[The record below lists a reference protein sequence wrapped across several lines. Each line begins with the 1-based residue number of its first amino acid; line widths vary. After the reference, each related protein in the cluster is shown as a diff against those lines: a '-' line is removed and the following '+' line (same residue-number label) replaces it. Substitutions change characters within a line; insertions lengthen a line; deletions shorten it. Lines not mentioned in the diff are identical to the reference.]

1 MVTAE
6 SARQFSANEKW
17 EMVDAD
23 HSQIAKI
30 TRGEGG
36 IYSSVLFSIRSALTL
51 NAHILT
57 QAEAHR
63 IGPWQQRSLNSND
76 DELGFTKLGE
86 KGQWELPRNRSSDVI
101 LHRGI
106 DTSRPKQV
114 GPLVGQGPSS
124 PTIDSSLVG
133 NETTLPSENLRDS
146 SWNTSEGALRTSEVE
161 LTPTRSFTTLAAS
174 VDSTEHDGQE
184 VAANANLKFAVPT
197 ETFYTPQVPSSFTP
211 IEIVKTD
218 SALVRAIKAGDY
230 AAIELICK
238 YHPLIDDRDDTGL
251 SPLAHA
257 AKFGLNNQV
266 KTLLAHGASKE
277 VRTFNG
283 MTPFM
288 LACAKNHIETAR
300 ILLPGSDINSVASK
314 DRFTALNLA
323 VCKGH
328 YKIVDMLLDEGA
340 DIEKPTLM
348 LGIENTPLDIAVKHR
363 QLEVAKLLLKRGA
376 KVSGIHR
383 NGNSPLFWAVKRNN
397 FDMVK
402 LLLDAHSDPNAPY
415 RGYLPICE
423 AASLGSI
430 DIIDLLLQR
439 GANIDK
445 TGECL
450 SWSGHWDNRP
460 AVWLA
465 CYHGHIEVVRMLLKH
480 KADLSKLRIGSSSA
494 LKRSIYAYTSFSKF
508 YGDVDLAMRKAI
520 TGLIQEEKEQRK
532 LASKAAKG

>member
-76 DELGFTKLGE
+76 DGLGFTKLGE

-106 DTSRPKQV
+106 DTMRPKQV

-133 NETTLPSENLRDS
+133 NETTSPSENLRDS
-146 SWNTSEGALRTSEVE
+146 SWNTSDGALRTSEVE

-184 VAANANLKFAVPT
+184 VAANANLKSAVPT
-197 ETFYTPQVPSSFTP
+197 ETFSTPQAPSSFTP

-218 SALVRAIKAGDY
+218 SALVRAIKAGDC

-257 AKFGLNNQV
+257 AKFGLNDQV
-266 KTLLAHGASKE
+266 KQLLAHGASKE
-277 VRTFNG
+277 VRNFDG

-288 LACAKNHIETAR
+288 LACAENHIETAR
-300 ILLPGSDINSVASK
+300 ILLPGSDIDLVNSK
-314 DRFTALNLA
+314 YPFTALNHA
-323 VCKGH
+323 ICKGH

-340 DIEKPTLM
+340 NIEKPTVMSL
-348 LGIENTPLDIAVKHR
+348 IERMPFGMAVKHQ

-376 KVSGIHR
+376 KVSGVHA
-383 NGNSPLFWAVKRNN
+383 NGNSYLHFAVESNN

-402 LLLDAHSDPNAPY
+402 LLLDAHSDPNAPCKPHA
-415 RGYLPICE
+415 RSMEFLPIYV
-423 AASLGSI
+423 AATLGFI
-430 DIIDLLLQR
+430 DILDLLLER

-445 TGECL
+445 EEN
-450 SWSGHWDNRP
+450 DNHSRTSL
-460 AVWLA
+460 WYA
-465 CYHGHIEVVRMLLKH
+465 CYYGDIDVVRMLLKR
-480 KADLSKLRIGSSSA
+480 KADLSKVSIGSSSA
-494 LKRSIYAYTSFSKF
+494 LKRNFYTFISFGNF
-508 YGDVDLAMRKAI
+508 LVDVDTATRKAI
-520 TGLIQEEKEQRK
+520 SGLIQEEREQRK
-532 LASKAAKG
+532 LASKVAKE